1 MTNDRQVLYTVL
13 YMASTRTQIYLTA
26 EQRAAIDAKIK
37 REGKSLAWIV
47 REALDQYLAPRPDD
61 FEAILDRTFGTIPD
75 LEVPPRTEWDRYA
88 PGFLDRPPE
97 GRELETRPKAKR
109 S

>member
-1 MTNDRQVLYTVL
+1 
-13 YMASTRTQIYLTA
+13 MASTRTQIYLTP

-37 REGKSLAWIV
+37 REGKSLAGIV
-47 REALDQYLAPRPDD
+47 REALDQYLAPKPADLD
-61 FEAILDRTFGTIPD
+61 AILDRTFGTIPD
-75 LEVPPRTEWDRYA
+75 LEVPPRSEWNRYE

-97 GRELETRPKAKR
+97 GRELETRQRRKR

>member
-1 MTNDRQVLYTVL
+1 
-13 YMASTRTQIYLTA
+13 MASTRTQIYLTA

-47 REALDQYLAPRPDD
+47 REALDQYLAPKPADLD
-61 FEAILDRTFGTIPD
+61 AILDRTFGTTPD
-75 LEVPPRTEWDRYA
+75 LQVPPRSEWNRYA
-88 PGFLDRPPE
+88 PGFLDRAPE
-97 GRELETRPKAKR
+97 GRELENRPKVKR

>member
-1 MTNDRQVLYTVL
+1 MLYTVL
-13 YMASTRTQIYLTA
+13 YMASTRTQVYLTA

-47 REALDQYLAPRPDD
+47 REALDQYLAPKPGDID
-61 FEAILDRTFGTIPD
+61 AILDRTFGTIPD
-75 LEVPPRTEWDRYA
+75 LEAPPRSEWNRYA

-97 GRELETRPKAKR
+97 GRELESRPKVQR
-109 S
+109 G

>member
-1 MTNDRQVLYTVL
+1 MTLYTVL

-26 EQRAAIDAKIK
+26 EQRAAIDEKVK
-37 REGKSLAWIV
+37 REGKSLAWVV
-47 REALDQYLAPRPDD
+47 REALDQYLAPKPVE
-61 FEAILDRTFGTIPD
+61 FQAILDRTFGTIPD
-75 LEVPPRTEWDRYA
+75 LEVPPRSEWDRYA

-97 GRELETRPKAKR
+97 GRELETRSRRKR

>member
-1 MTNDRQVLYTVL
+1 
-13 YMASTRTQIYLTA
+13 MASTRTQIYLTV

-47 REALDQYLAPRPDD
+47 REALDQYLAPKPPDLD
-61 FEAILDRTFGTIPD
+61 AILDRTFGTIPD
-75 LEVPPRTEWDRYA
+75 LEVPPRSEWNRYP
-88 PGFLDRPPE
+88 PGFLDRPEEP
-97 GRELETRPKAKR
+97 RDPDPPAKAKR